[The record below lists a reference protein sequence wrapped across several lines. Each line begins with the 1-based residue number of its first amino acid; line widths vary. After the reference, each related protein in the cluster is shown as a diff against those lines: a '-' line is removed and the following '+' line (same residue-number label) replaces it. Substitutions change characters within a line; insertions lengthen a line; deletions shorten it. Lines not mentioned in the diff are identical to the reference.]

1 MTDGR
6 NSRVHIDEFDGRVAF
21 VTGGAQGIGLGIAR
35 ALAKVGVKIAIVDVD
50 ADALADAEAELAGI
64 TEVVAA
70 VLDVRHRDAYASLA
84 GDVEARLGPV
94 TLLFNNAGVAGGTS
108 PARMS
113 YESWDWVI
121 GVNLQGVYNGLQTF
135 VPRMIERGR
144 GGYVVNTAS
153 GAGLVAQGTGFLYA
167 TSKFAVV
174 GLSESLHP
182 ELAHHRIGVSVLCPG
197 PVATRI
203 FRNTAKLRPAGDRPT
218 TAVREALSAAE
229 SWLATGTHPDAVG
242 EMVLDAMRAG
252 RLHIYTDNVMAEPIK
267 RRTQQLLD
275 ALPSALAE

>member
-1 MTDGR
+1 VR
-6 NSRVHIDEFDGRVAF
+6 IDQFDGRVAF

-35 ALAKVGVKIAIVDVD
+35 ALAKERVKVAIVDVN
-50 ADALADAEAELAGI
+50 ADALAAAEAELGQK
-64 TEVVAA
+64 TDVVAA
-70 VLDVRHRDAYASLA
+70 VLDVRQRDAYAALA
-84 GDVEARLGPV
+84 DEVERRLGPV

-113 YESWDWVI
+113 YEIWDWVI

-135 VPRMIERGR
+135 VPRMIERG

-153 GAGLVAQGTGFLYA
+153 GAGLVAQGAGFLYA

-174 GLSESLHP
+174 GLSESLHH
-182 ELAHHRIGVSVLCPG
+182 ELAHHHIGVSVLCPG
-197 PVATRI
+197 PVATNI
-203 FRNTAKLRPAGDRPT
+203 FRHTAELRPKGDRPS
-218 TAVREALSAAE
+218 TAVREAMSAAE
-229 SWLATGTHPDAVG
+229 AWLAAGTPPDAVG

-252 RLHIYTDNVMAEPIK
+252 RLYIYTDDIMAEPIK

-275 ALPSALAE
+275 ALPAALAQ